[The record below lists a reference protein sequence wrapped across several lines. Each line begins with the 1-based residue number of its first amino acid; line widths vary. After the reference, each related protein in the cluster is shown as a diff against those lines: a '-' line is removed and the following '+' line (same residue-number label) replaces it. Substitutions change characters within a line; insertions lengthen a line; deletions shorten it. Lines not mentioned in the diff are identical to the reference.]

1 ISGLDQ
7 YASLLA
13 FSGIPTL
20 VIVGSRDI
28 MTPVRHAR
36 RIHELV
42 PGSRV
47 EVLEG
52 AGHMVM
58 LEQADEVTKLLAD
71 LVASR

>member
-1 ISGLDQ
+1 
-7 YASLLA
+7 
-13 FSGIPTL
+13 
-20 VIVGSRDI
+20 

-71 LVASR
+71 LVAPR